1 MPDPTRV
8 RARLL
13 HPALAAAFALAWG
26 ACPAQATPGPGRA
39 RGGEPGAANP
49 AAHAFLKKHGG
60 QKAEDGFADLILRV
74 SAEVPEFLA
83 GGEREDPRLRALRAL
98 AAALE
103 QTEPTEAA
111 GRTRFKKRQ
120 VSESR
125 APAGPRVFPLPRE
138 IFYRFGNRAFEAL
151 DPDSKRVAAAL
162 KKGEAPAAEDLAAA
176 NRLDY
181 LLRGCLPETELALAE
196 IERRL
201 DVQQGGDRLAQ
212 FLESWRNYGPQ
223 GEESFYE
230 ALDRTAGTD
239 EEVFFYDAML
249 AAFVGEF
256 AGEAGKRWS
265 RNEQHANHQQA
276 FLTYRQ
282 YRGMIEATAFSLV
295 LPQDLPLPA
304 RLARYDY
311 GAVAEGLFSLRH
323 EIDLLAV
330 LHDGDAE
337 RVVEEVRAFLAG
349 HLLPE
354 PLWERYDPLA
364 DFGRAVR
371 EAVEKKV
378 FGEGLS
384 MREAWERQRDARLRL
399 TENIR
404 EAAAQGVAGV

>member
-1 MPDPTRV
+1 MPDPCPA

-13 HPALAAAFALAWG
+13 HAACAAALALAWS
-26 ACPAQATPGPGRA
+26 ASLAQAAPGPGRTN
-39 RGGEPGAANP
+39 GGAPVAADA

-60 QKAEDGFADLILRV
+60 RKAEDGFADLVLRV
-74 SAEVPEFLA
+74 SAEVPEFA
-83 GGEREDPRLRALRAL
+83 PGGEREDPRLRALRAL
-98 AAALE
+98 AAALDA
-103 QTEPTEAA
+103 PANA
-111 GRTRFKKRQ
+111 SKDRFKKRLT
-120 VSESR
+120 SGGS
-125 APAGPRVFPLPRE
+125 APSDPRDFPLPRE
-138 IFYRFGNRAFEAL
+138 LMYRFGSRELEAL
-151 DPDSKRVAAAL
+151 DPDSKRIAAAL
-162 KKGEAPAAEDLAAA
+162 KKGEAPAAEDLTAE
-176 NRLDY
+176 NRLDS
-181 LLRGCLPETELALAE
+181 LLRGCLPETELALSE

-201 DVQQGGDRLAQ
+201 DVQQSADRFAQ
-212 FLESWRNYGPQ
+212 FLESWRNHGPQ

-295 LPQDLPLPA
+295 LPPDVALPA

-311 GAVAEGLFSLRH
+311 GAVGAGLFSLRH

-330 LHDGDAE
+330 LHAGNAE
-337 RVVEEVRAFLAG
+337 LVVEEVRTFLAE
-349 HLLPE
+349 HRLPE

-378 FGEGLS
+378 FAEGLS
-384 MREAWERQRDARLRL
+384 LHQAWERQRDAGVRLA
-399 TENIR
+399 ESIR
-404 EAAAQGVAGV
+404 RAAAQAAAG